1 MAAHVEL
8 IMSKSNKV
16 SAAVAETVATAQ
28 VEHVPTV
35 GELGSLAYS
44 ATRGGMDAAAVA
56 RKLWGVKFP
65 ELKPSSSER
74 VQFNAAVLN
83 AWMAKNEQHVT
94 KVVRKMGEY
103 HILAEGEQVDPAM
116 VTTLTPA
123 YVMAYEGNALT
134 KLKRETPTL
143 GAIVEREKKY
153 YQGVYADTWRNL
165 CDSLARLIKS
175 ETDPASRAS
184 NRIAPFSDR
193 LPKLVEKIQTAN
205 EAAFNR
211 GETGAYEPEKMDR
224 ALAAFARELK
234 K

>member
-1 MAAHVEL
+1 MWSYQ
-8 IMSKSNKV
+8 MNKSTK
-16 SAAVAETVATAQ
+16 
-28 VEHVPTV
+28 VPTV
-35 GELGSLAYS
+35 VEVAALAYS
-44 ATRGGMDAAAVA
+44 ATRGGMDAAARA
-56 RKLWGVKFP
+56 RELWGDKFP
-65 ELKPSSSER
+65 ELKPKSPER
-74 VQFNAAVLN
+74 VQFNAGVLD

-123 YVMAYEGNALT
+123 CVMVYEGNALT

-175 ETDPASRAS
+175 ESDPAARSP
-184 NRIAPFSDR
+184 NRIAPFIDR
-193 LPKLVEKIQTAN
+193 LPKLVERIQTAN
-205 EAAFNR
+205 DAAFER
-211 GETGAYEPEKMDR
+211 GETGAFEPEKMGR
-224 ALAAFARELK
+224 ALAAFAKELK

>member
-1 MAAHVEL
+1 MLECIPCRL
-8 IMSKSNKV
+8 QRIPRWPRIRSYQMNKQTKV
-16 SAAVAETVATAQ
+16 PSVAEVAT
-28 VEHVPTV
+28 
-35 GELGSLAYS
+35 LAYA
-44 ATRGGMDAAAVA
+44 ATRGGMDAAARA
-56 RKLWGVKFP
+56 RELWGDTFP
-65 ELKPSSSER
+65 ELKPKSPER
-74 VQFNAAVLN
+74 VQFNAAVLD
-83 AWMAKNEQHVT
+83 AWIAKNERRVT

-103 HILAEGEQVDPAM
+103 RLLEKGEEVDAAM

-165 CDSLARLIKS
+165 CESLRNLIKAES
-175 ETDPASRAS
+175 DPAARSP

-193 LPKLVEKIQTAN
+193 LPKLVERIQTAN
-205 EAAFNR
+205 SAAFDR
-211 GETGAYEPEKMDR
+211 GETGSYDPAKMDK
-224 ALAAFARELK
+224 ALAAFAAELK

>member
-8 IMSKSNKV
+8 HMNKQV
-16 SAAVAETVATAQ
+16 KVPSVAEVAA
-28 VEHVPTV
+28 
-35 GELGSLAYS
+35 LAYS
-44 ATRGGMDAAAVA
+44 ATRGGMDAAARA
-56 RKLWGVKFP
+56 RELWGDTFP
-65 ELKPSSSER
+65 ELKPKSPER
-74 VQFNAAVLN
+74 VQFNAAVLD
-83 AWMAKNEQHVT
+83 AWMTKNERHVT

-103 HILAEGEQVDPAM
+103 HIPAKDEQVDPAM

-165 CDSLARLIKS
+165 CDSLRNLIKS
-175 ETDPASRAS
+175 ESDPTTRGS
-184 NRIAPFSDR
+184 NRIAPFADR
-193 LPKLVEKIQTAN
+193 LPKLVERIQTAN
-205 EAAFNR
+205 DAAFER
-211 GETGAYEPEKMDR
+211 GETGAFEPEKMGR
-224 ALAAFARELK
+224 ALAAFAKELK